1 MNKNIEAI
9 EKITEELVQRFQGI
23 SEFFGDEY
31 DFGVLGH
38 QLSFLDSIGSP
49 DPLAPFSLSTEI
61 AVALIETGL
70 FEIRIHDSKETW
82 NPLNEAL
89 ANFKARHPVLRS
101 YQDSRSSPGLVE
113 VKEWVDGFFKD

>member
-1 MNKNIEAI
+1 MTKNIEAI
-9 EKITEELVQRFQGI
+9 KKIIEELGQRFQGI

-38 QLSFLDSIGSP
+38 QLSFLDSISSP

-61 AVALIETGL
+61 AIALIETGL
-70 FEIRIHDSKETW
+70 FEIRIHAEKETW
-82 NPLNEAL
+82 NPLNETL
-89 ANFKARHPVLRS
+89 DSFKTRHPVLRS
-101 YQDSRSSPGLVE
+101 YQDSRSSPGLVD